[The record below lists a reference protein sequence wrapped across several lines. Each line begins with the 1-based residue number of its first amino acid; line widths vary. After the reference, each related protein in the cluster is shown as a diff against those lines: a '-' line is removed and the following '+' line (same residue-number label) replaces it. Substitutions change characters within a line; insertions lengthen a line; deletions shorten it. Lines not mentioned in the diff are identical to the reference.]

1 MESILT
7 KAVKKAKMYG
17 LPMIVYMNET
27 NNLDYCSLDVFD
39 SRYYRAIYILY
50 CQTVLL
56 RKLVLQTYTTD
67 NNLAGVKSS
76 QFFYK
81 FFLTFIVHCGT
92 IIIVK
97 QTRKQ
102 TGGYYGIFRTIKYF

>member
-39 SRYYRAIYILY
+39 SRYCRAIYIILS
-50 CQTVLL
+50 
-56 RKLVLQTYTTD
+56 D
-67 NNLAGVKSS
+67 G
-76 QFFYK
+76 
-81 FFLTFIVHCGT
+81 TFEKIGT
-92 IIIVK
+92 ANIYH
-97 QTRKQ
+97 
-102 TGGYYGIFRTIKYF
+102 G

>member
-81 FFLTFIVHCGT
+81 FFLTFILCYGT
-92 IIIVK
+92 IFIVK
-97 QTRKQ
+97 QTGKQ
-102 TGGYYGIFRTIKYF
+102 KEEKYELLRTI